1 MTDDID
7 RPDDDACPAHDIRSP
22 KPPSGVS
29 GDGAEPDDAEEPSSN
44 VHTPVRPH
52 PLHQFSLK
60 GRAEEYEARA
70 QDTKPLLGPHVMSGQ
85 ATMFYAPPNTG
96 KTLITLHLALEAVH
110 KGLIIPSDLYYVNSD
125 DSSKGIAEKLRI
137 LQDVGA
143 HVLVP
148 GQNGFRSSDLQNLLF
163 ETAERN
169 ASRGTCVIIDTLK
182 KCIPLND
189 KKLTSA
195 FAEACRQYVVG
206 GGTILALGH
215 TTKSPN
221 ADGSPRYTGTT
232 DILEDFDAV
241 YIVETATSPK
251 ADDEEK
257 AVKFAKLKSRA
268 SSPDV
273 VAYAYASGS
282 DLSYTVRLASVRAVD
297 PEDMKDFRTFKEIE
311 DYRIVLAIQEL
322 IDEGFEGG
330 QMALGK
336 AAAEKCGV
344 TGRKAQRI
352 LERHIDETPY
362 WTFRTGA
369 HGVRRFERL
378 DP

>member
-1 MTDDID
+1 
-7 RPDDDACPAHDIRSP
+7 
-22 KPPSGVS
+22 
-29 GDGAEPDDAEEPSSN
+29 
-44 VHTPVRPH
+44 
-52 PLHQFSLK
+52 
-60 GRAEEYEARA
+60 
-70 QDTKPLLGPHVMSGQ
+70 
-85 ATMFYAPPNTG
+85 MFYAPPNTG
-96 KTLITLHLALEAVH
+96 KTLITLHLALDAIH
-110 KGLIIPSDLYYVNSD
+110 KGLIDPSKLYYVNSD

-148 GQNGFRSSDLQNLLF
+148 GQNGFKATDLQDLLLR
-163 ETAERN
+163 TAERD
-169 ASRGTCVIIDTLK
+169 AAYGTCVIIDTLK
-182 KCIPLND
+182 KFTPLND
-189 KKLTSA
+189 KKLTSV

-221 ADGSPRYTGTT
+221 ADGTPRYTGTT

-241 YIVETATSPK
+241 YIVETATSTK
-251 ADDEEK
+251 SNNEEK
-257 AVKFAKLKSRA
+257 AVKFVKLKSRA

-273 VAYAYASGS
+273 VAYSYASVS
-282 DLSYTVRLASVRAVD
+282 DLSYTVRLASVRPVD
-297 PEDMKDFRTFKEIE
+297 PEDMSEFRTFKEIE
-311 DYRIVLAIQEL
+311 EYKIALAILEL
-322 IDEGFEGG
+322 IDGGFEGG

-336 AAAEKCGV
+336 AAAEACGV
-344 TGRKAQRI
+344 TGRKAQRV
-352 LERHIDETPY
+352 LERHIDERPY

>member
-1 MTDDID
+1 MTDDTD
-7 RPDDDACPAHDIRSP
+7 RPDDDAYPTPECGPR
-22 KPPSGVS
+22 KPPDDSSGGEAPPES
-29 GDGAEPDDAEEPSSN
+29 ANEPALETDTPS
-44 VHTPVRPH
+44 RLH
-52 PLHQFSLK
+52 PLHRFSLK
-60 GRAEEYEARA
+60 GRADEYEARA
-70 QDTKPLLGPHVMSGQ
+70 QDTKPLMGQHVMSGQ

-96 KTLITLHLALEAVH
+96 KTLITLHLTLDAVH
-110 KGLIIPSDLYYVNSD
+110 KGLIDPSKLYYVNSD

-148 GQNGFRSSDLQNLLF
+148 GQNGFKASDLQDLLLK
-163 ETAERN
+163 TAERN
-169 ASRGTCVIIDTLK
+169 AAYGTCVIIDTLK
-182 KCIPLND
+182 KFTPLND

-241 YIVETATSPK
+241 YIVETATSAK
-251 ADDEEK
+251 SNNEEK
-257 AVKFAKLKSRA
+257 AVKFVKLKSRA

-282 DLSYTVRLASVRAVD
+282 DLSYMVRLASVRAVD

-311 DYRIVLAIQEL
+311 DHKIVFAIFDL
-322 IDEGFEGG
+322 IDAGFEGG

-344 TGRKAQRI
+344 TGRKAQRV
-352 LERHIDETPY
+352 LERHIDEKPY

-378 DP
+378 EY